1 MGAVTSSPNLQSNN
15 KEENE
20 EDNIQKFRKNKNKEG
35 DSDYD
40 DEDDSFDSE
49 SDKEDLVSENRGQE
63 LNGKF
68 IKKVAA
74 LHGDGSRMFDDYP
87 GEIKDDEQ

>member
-1 MGAVTSSPNLQSNN
+1 MRCGQPHPDYY
-15 KEENE
+15 
-20 EDNIQKFRKNKNKEG
+20 EDVVCHEPTKSTVRMINMMLI
-35 DSDYD
+35 YD

-87 GEIKDDEQ
+87 GEIKDDE

>member
-1 MGAVTSSPNLQSNN
+1 MV
-15 KEENE
+15 
-20 EDNIQKFRKNKNKEG
+20 
-35 DSDYD
+35 
-40 DEDDSFDSE
+40 
-49 SDKEDLVSENRGQE
+49 ENRGQE

>member
-1 MGAVTSSPNLQSNN
+1 MGATTSSPNLQSKN

-68 IKKVAA
+68 KKKVAA

-87 GEIKDDEQ
+87 GEIKDDE

>member
-1 MGAVTSSPNLQSNN
+1 MGGTISTPNLQVNN
-15 KEENE
+15 QE
-20 EDNIQKFRKNKNKEG
+20 EDKENNDKKFQKNKNKEG